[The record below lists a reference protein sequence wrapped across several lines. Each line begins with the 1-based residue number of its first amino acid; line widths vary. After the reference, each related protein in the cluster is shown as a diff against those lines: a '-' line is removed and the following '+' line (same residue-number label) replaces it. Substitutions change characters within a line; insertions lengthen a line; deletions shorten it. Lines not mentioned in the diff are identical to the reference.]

1 MLLMPDL
8 IPVIS
13 MSDGFAKRRYRRQVF
28 SENTE
33 AARQRC
39 SLLVLILAGSGMV
52 ATTAVLFAL
61 TQVSG

>member
-1 MLLMPDL
+1 MLLKPDL
-8 IPVIS
+8 IPVTP

-39 SLLVLILAGSGMV
+39 ALLILIIAGSGMA
-52 ATTAVLFAL
+52 ATSALFFAL